1 MSLALRSAPALQ
13 DIEMTSSSYLEK
25 WIQAGHISTITESKS
40 LQQIRSHGKV
50 GQERRKA
57 LMREHSVSERAIS
70 MFDFIETSF
79 DRSLYVFSVPVRYV
93 YYNNSSITFTQDT
106 NGGRNASK
114 GAFWANCLRVFR

>member
-40 LQQIRSHGKV
+40 LQQIRSHGRA

-57 LMREHSVSERAIS
+57 LMREHSVSKRAIG

-79 DRSLYVFSVPVRYV
+79 DRSLCVFSVPIRYV
-93 YYNNSSITFTQDT
+93 YYNNSSITFIQDA
-106 NGGRNASK
+106 NGGGKASNS
-114 GAFWANCLRVFR
+114 GPTASESLDDE